1 MKSQLLKVSKLRK
14 EFLENYGSTT
24 FFCLV
29 FSPERSRLTISN
41 DNFHWL
47 LLIGFFFHSTR
58 ISLPVILW
66 AISRE

>member
-29 FSPERSRLTISN
+29 FSPERSRLIISN
-41 DNFHWL
+41 ADFGWYL
-47 LLIGFFFHSTR
+47 LTVFFSTKQ
-58 ISLPVILW
+58 
-66 AISRE
+66 

>member
-29 FSPERSRLTISN
+29 FSPERSRLIISN
-41 DNFHWL
+41 ADFGWYL
-47 LLIGFFFHSTR
+47 LTVFFSTKQGFLCRTVD
-58 ISLPVILW
+58 P
-66 AISRE
+66 